1 MGLLLL
7 GAIGLLLG
15 EESVKWGTLYAPDDI
30 TNLGILYRKKA
41 GALS

>member
-15 EESVKWGTLYAPDDI
+15 EESVKWGTLYTPNNI
-30 TNLGILYRKKA
+30 INLGILYIKKA